1 MKKQVHLAAACAL
14 LLINARCKT
23 PETNIDCRAV
33 MCTMEFRMLN
43 IVLKDKAGYFY
54 KADKVETYNEAG
66 KLIFSQNAPNNLPDT
81 NYTVI
86 DDGNLK
92 DLKRNIDNHLEFK
105 VYKGAVVVKTIKYVV
120 TADCCHISKV
130 KGDAEVL
137 VE

>member
-1 MKKQVHLAAACAL
+1 MKRQVQLVAAGAL
-14 LLINARCKT
+14 LMITARCKT
-23 PETNIDCRAV
+23 PEANIDCRTV

-43 IVLKDKAGYFY
+43 IVLKDKAGYFF
-54 KADKVETYNEAG
+54 KADKVETYDEAG

-92 DLKRNIDNHLEFK
+92 DLKKNVDNNLEFK
-105 VYKGAVVVKTIKYVV
+105 VYKGALVVKTIKYVV

-137 VE
+137 IE